1 MSKWIQVDDEVLG
14 AIKDKAEPFADS
26 PNDVMRRV
34 LGLAEAE
41 TRPSCAPM
49 PSATAPAGGVARG
62 DRAQVG
68 ALLPMDDYDLPL
80 LKALAAAG
88 GAAPRFE
95 IVEAVEPMLEGKLT
109 DLDRERLPSGGD
121 VRWRNRLGF
130 ARLRAVE
137 RGHVRSDSR
146 RGIWELS
153 DAGFSELRRLEA
165 GENGHAEEAVK

>member
-1 MSKWIQVDDEVLG
+1 MSEWIEIDDDVLG
-14 AIKDKAEPFADS
+14 AIKEKAEPFADS

-41 TRPSCAPM
+41 SRPSCALR
-49 PSATAPAGGVARG
+49 PSATAPPGGGARG

-68 ALLPMDDYDLPL
+68 ALLPMDEYELPL

-88 GAAPRFE
+88 GPAPRFE
-95 IVEAVEPMLEGKLT
+95 IVEAVEPMLEGRLT

-137 RGHVRSDSR
+137 RGLIRSDTR
-146 RGIWELS
+146 RGIWKLS
-153 DAGFSELRRLEA
+153 DAGFEELRRLES
-165 GENGHAEEAVK
+165 AEEAVK